1 MIKFL
6 VKLII
11 KFGIKLIEELLIKS
25 GIYYLNEKRDN
36 MKYYKRLKVYKSSNN
51 LFNPETMEAHSYSW
65 WKYVQRWDNKV
76 FFNWH
81 SYSNSTCRHQW
92 KTNRVLHD
100 LNIKT
105 YSVYTRE
112 SLNMYLEDFRKDLVL
127 SEYEKT
133 YNACIRRLWST
144 KPDKVDINEVIKE
157 LNDFQNLMKVYLTN
171 EEKEEIEC
179 QLLADKLESLV
190 DNQEK
195 RKTIVPV
202 KKEIKLEFNSLLPI
216 DFKDK
221 EFMSLDNI

>member
-1 MIKFL
+1 
-6 VKLII
+6 
-11 KFGIKLIEELLIKS
+11 
-25 GIYYLNEKRDN
+25 

-51 LFNPETMEAHSYSW
+51 LFDPETKEAYSYGW
-65 WKYVQRWDNKV
+65 WQYVQKWNNKV
-76 FFNWH
+76 FFNWEG
-81 SYSNSTCRHQW
+81 YSISTRKHQY

-112 SLNMYLEDFRKDLVL
+112 SLNMESESFRKDLVL

-157 LNDFQNLMKVYLTN
+157 LNNFQDLMKVYLTN

-179 QLLADKLESLV
+179 QLLADKLESLI

-195 RKTIVPV
+195 RKTIVPI
-202 KKEIKLEFNSLLPI
+202 KKEIKLDFNSLLPI

-221 EFMSLDNI
+221 KFMSLDNI